1 MRFTERG
8 NAEVGGLHKV
18 TLWVT
23 ICRPECGIQAF
34 NQSKLNDIFL
44 LTTFDLSITS

>member
-8 NAEVGGLHKV
+8 NAEVGDLHKV

-34 NQSKLNDIFL
+34 NQSKLNDIFYSRHL
-44 LTTFDLSITS
+44 ADL

>member
-23 ICRPECGIQAF
+23 ICRPFGGLITFQSPL
-34 NQSKLNDIFL
+34 NQFFANVIWPAYRLIV
-44 LTTFDLSITS
+44 